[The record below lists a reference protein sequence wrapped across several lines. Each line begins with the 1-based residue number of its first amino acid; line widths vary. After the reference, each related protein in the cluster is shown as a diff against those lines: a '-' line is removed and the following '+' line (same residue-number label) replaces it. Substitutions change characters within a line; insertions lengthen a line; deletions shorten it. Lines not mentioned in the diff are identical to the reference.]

1 VSADL
6 DSRFD
11 LRGRS
16 LRAHTARGSV
26 VNALYAIGLNS
37 LGLVK
42 GFVVA
47 VFLTAS
53 EYGIWGIL
61 FISYITLV
69 WLKQVGVGDK
79 FVQQDEPDQEL
90 AFQRAFTV
98 EVAFSAGLFVVMLA
112 SAPLLGLVYGRS
124 DVVAPAL
131 VLAFAVPAT
140 ALSSPLWIYYR
151 RMQFV
156 RQRLLEGID
165 PVVSFVVTVVLAAS
179 GAGYWS
185 LVIGMLAGAWAA
197 ALVAVIASPY
207 RLRIRP
213 DRATLRD
220 YAGFSWPLLVAS
232 GSGIVIAQGAIL
244 AGEAELGAAGAG
256 AIALA
261 ASIVAYAERVDQVVT
276 STLYPAICAVRDRTE
291 LLFESFVKSN
301 RLALIWGVPFGVGL
315 ALFAPDLVEFGIGE
329 EWEPAV
335 VLIQVF
341 GLNTAANQLGFNWG
355 AFYRARGETRPM
367 AVVAAIT
374 MLAFLCAPLPLLL
387 ADGLDGFAIGMAIMT
402 AVTLA
407 ARTVYLVRLFPGFRM
422 LPHALRAVAPTVPA
436 AALVLGLRAVGDL
449 DRSAALA
456 VGELAAYAAL
466 AAAATLWLERGL
478 LREVGSYLSGAPAA
492 PDAVPAPGPAAAASR

>member
-26 VNALYAIGLNS
+26 VNGLYTIAFNS
-37 LGLVK
+37 LGLLK
-42 GFVVA
+42 GLVVA
-47 VFLTAS
+47 VFLTPS
-53 EYGIWGIL
+53 EYGIWGIVFL
-61 FISYITLV
+61 TYITLV

-98 EVAFSAGLFVVMLA
+98 EVFLSGGLFSLMVA
-112 SAPLLGLVYGRS
+112 GAPLLGIVYGRS
-124 DVVAPAL
+124 DLVAPVL
-131 VLAFAVPAT
+131 VLALAVPAT

-165 PVVSFVVTVVLAAS
+165 PVVSFLVTVALAAS

-185 LVIGMLAGAWAA
+185 LVIGMVAGAWAA
-197 ALVAVIASPY
+197 ALVAVVVSPY
-207 RLRIRP
+207 RLRIRL
-213 DRATLRD
+213 DGAALRE
-220 YAGFSWPLLVAS
+220 YVGFSWPLVVAS

-261 ASIVAYAERVDQVVT
+261 ASIVAYADRIHHVIT
-276 STLYPAICAVRDRTE
+276 FTLYPAICAVRDRSE
-291 LLFESFVKSN
+291 LLFEAFVKSN

-341 GLNTAANQLGFNWG
+341 GLNTAANQLGFNWD

-367 AVVAAIT
+367 AVVGGVT

-387 ADGLDGFAIGMAIMT
+387 ERGLDGFAVGMAIMT
-402 AVTLA
+402 AVTLG
-407 ARTVYLVRLFPGFRM
+407 ARTVYLMRLFPGFRM
-422 LPHALRAVAPTVPA
+422 VRHALRAAAPTAPA
-436 AALVLGLRAVGDL
+436 AALVLGLRAVGDY
-449 DRSAALA
+449 DRTAPLA
-456 VGELAAYAAL
+456 VGELALYVVAT
-466 AAAATLWLERGL
+466 AAATLWLERSL
-478 LREVGSYLSGAPAA
+478 LRELGSYLRGVPAGGTPAPAG
-492 PDAVPAPGPAAAASR
+492 PAPAPSR